1 MWNIQQFMTAE
12 VNFLEENTGLGIRL
26 RKLNNAIRRYLD
38 HNSAIMRELD
48 NLTCSN
54 KWIMGYLFEAEEE
67 GRDVFQ
73 RDLEQNFG
81 ITRSTVSKV
90 LKLLEK
96 KELIKRESV
105 SHDAR
110 LKKLVLTEKSRELGR
125 EMRREAEEMDKRLRS
140 GFSPEEIELMCSF
153 IKRMQNNI
161 FSAYASEKICPK
173 GDKQ

>member
-1 MWNIQQFMTAE
+1 MWNIQQFLVTE
-12 VNFLEENTGLGIRL
+12 VTLLDERTGLGIRL

-38 HNSAIMRELD
+38 RNSEIMRELD

-90 LKLLEK
+90 LSLLEK

-125 EMRREAEEMDKRLRS
+125 EMRREGEEMDKKLRS
-140 GFSPEEIELMCSF
+140 GFSSEEIALLCSF
-153 IKRMQNNI
+153 IQRMQNNLNC
-161 FSAYASEKICPK
+161 AYSVEKIHQR
-173 GDKQ
+173 GDI

>member
-1 MWNIQQFMTAE
+1 M
-12 VNFLEENTGLGIRL
+12 EENTGLGIRL
-26 RKLNNAIRRYLD
+26 RKLNNVIRRYLE

-54 KWIMGYLFEAEEE
+54 KWIMGYLFDAEEE

-90 LKLLEK
+90 LSLLEK

-110 LKKLVLTEKSRELGR
+110 LKKLVLTEKSREIGR
-125 EMRREAEEMDKRLRS
+125 EMRREGEEMDRRLRD
-140 GFSPEEIELMCSF
+140 GFSSEEIALMCSF
-153 IKRMQNNI
+153 IQRMHNNI
-161 FSAYASEKICPK
+161 MSAYSAEKIHPK
-173 GDKQ
+173 GDIQ